1 MVPAFVMV
9 NVTVPAG
16 IVAAESSTFHS
27 DRLAVTAAG
36 SPAGRDRG
44 AAAATAAATNN
55 PAMLRSETNAV
66 RLICAPFP
74 EKSAPAA
81 SYTGKDTPVSPV
93 IPAGIIGAAAGSPY
107 VTERDTLTE
116 DALEPTELERFE
128 AVVLPHLDAAYNLA
142 RYLTRDADDAQDI
155 VQEASLRA
163 FRYFAGFRGTAA
175 SEGRAW
181 LLAIVR
187 NTARTWRDRNR
198 HNTQAATFD
207 EEQHSDAIAGDH
219 PEAAIVR
226 QSEDEAV
233 RAAIDRLP
241 TEFREVIVL
250 RELEGLSYK
259 EISDVAGVPVGTVM
273 SRLSRAR
280 RRLEEALCPASEDC

>member
-1 MVPAFVMV
+1 
-9 NVTVPAG
+9 
-16 IVAAESSTFHS
+16 
-27 DRLAVTAAG
+27 
-36 SPAGRDRG
+36 
-44 AAAATAAATNN
+44 
-55 PAMLRSETNAV
+55 
-66 RLICAPFP
+66 
-74 EKSAPAA
+74 
-81 SYTGKDTPVSPV
+81 
-93 IPAGIIGAAAGSPY
+93 
-107 VTERDTLTE
+107 
-116 DALEPTELERFE
+116 LEPTELERFE

-207 EEQHSDAIAGDH
+207 EELHSDAIAGDH